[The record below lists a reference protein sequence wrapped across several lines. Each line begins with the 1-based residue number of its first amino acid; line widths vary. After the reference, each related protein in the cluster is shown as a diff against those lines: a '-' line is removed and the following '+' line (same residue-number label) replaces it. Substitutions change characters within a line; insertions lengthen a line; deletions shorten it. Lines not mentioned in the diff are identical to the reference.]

1 MKLEKQL
8 VIVNEFKQVT
18 PRAMTRKIL
27 SEHLGT
33 RRNAWN
39 APKSFGVD
47 DLIALLRENDIMGIA
62 EISSEHYGST
72 DTVHFRCPLT
82 PAIGMLLLQKLVSL
96 PWDRSASA
104 WPRAPRDN
112 LRQSRTVSEKLKTPD

>member
-47 DLIALLRENDIMGIA
+47 DLIALLRENERRYQEFLATLDPRERERLALA
-62 EISSEHYGST
+62 EGPE
-72 DTVHFRCPLT
+72 
-82 PAIGMLLLQKLVSL
+82 
-96 PWDRSASA
+96 
-104 WPRAPRDN
+104 
-112 LRQSRTVSEKLKTPD
+112 